1 MDSTENSSGKN
12 KYFISE
18 DLLDILIHE
27 YMAAR
32 GEDQRTQ
39 KELLKQDAESIKNNM
54 LAAHGMGHLLLN
66 VMTRIPKE
74 LIHGSST
81 TEHIWKTLTGT
92 DCRRARR
99 QGTQG
104 ASPTDRRSTG
114 KGKGA
119 WLSFR
124 GR

>member
-27 YMAAR
+27 YMTAS
-32 GEDQRTQ
+32 GEYQRTQ
-39 KELLKQDAESIKNNM
+39 KELFKQDAESIKNNM

-66 VMTRIPKE
+66 IMTRIPKE

-81 TEHIWKTLTGT
+81 REHIWKTLTGT
-92 DCRRARR
+92 DC
-99 QGTQG
+99 GTNRSRG
-104 ASPTDRRSTG
+104 GKPTPDKIGGG
-114 KGKGA
+114 KSKGEKS
-119 WLSFR
+119 WFSFGR
-124 GR
+124 G